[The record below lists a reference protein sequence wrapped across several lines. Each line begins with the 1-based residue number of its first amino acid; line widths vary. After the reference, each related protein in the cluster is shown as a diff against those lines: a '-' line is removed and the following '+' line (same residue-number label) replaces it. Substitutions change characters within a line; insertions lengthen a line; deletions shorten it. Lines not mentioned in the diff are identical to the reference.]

1 MQVNSRDVDSSNLL
15 DDTREMQSDLIE
27 FSFVEKIIPLQPPDP
42 TQYETAED
50 SEIAEYDTEED
61 EKNRILNQDC
71 ERIKKCNLL

>member
-61 EKNRILNQDC
+61 EKNRILNL
-71 ERIKKCNLL
+71 RISEIQKRRL